1 MFKLKEDGSIERTL
15 TKKEVLE
22 LIRDYANFC
31 QADFLK
37 TDYDKLVYY
46 LQEFYTDFYIPLGK
60 KKMNMGFGIV
70 EETDEIMYVDDEVS
84 FSYGV
89 CFIIQDGMFKGST
102 AWGDVVMDRVINNSD
117 MEKELVF

>member
-1 MFKLKEDGSIERTL
+1 MFKLKEDGKVERSL
-15 TKKEVLE
+15 SKKEVLE

-46 LQEFYTDFYIPLGK
+46 LQEFYTDFYIPLGR

-70 EETDEIMYVDDEVS
+70 EETDEIMYVDSEQD

-89 CFIIQDGMFKGST
+89 CFIIKDGMFRGST

-117 MEKELVF
+117 MEKELIF